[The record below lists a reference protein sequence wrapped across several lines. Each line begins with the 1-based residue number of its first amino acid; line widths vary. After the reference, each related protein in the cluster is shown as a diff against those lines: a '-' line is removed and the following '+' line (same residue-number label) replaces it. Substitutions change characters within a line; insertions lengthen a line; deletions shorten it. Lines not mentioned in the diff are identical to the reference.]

1 MSKKKKGKAP
11 KKKISE
17 GQAIAITVLL
27 FAAGLIAFIY
37 ALKFIIGYFF
47 PDL

>member
-1 MSKKKKGKAP
+1 MNKKKNNKAP

-37 ALKFIIGYFF
+37 VLKFVIEYFF
-47 PDL
+47 PNL

>member
-1 MSKKKKGKAP
+1 MTKKKKGKRP

-27 FAAGLIAFIY
+27 FAIGLIAGIY
-37 ALKFIIGYFF
+37 ALKFIFDYFF
-47 PDL
+47 PGI